1 MKKIISILIALTL
14 CLSFCLSASAA
25 NVANVYTFGD
35 VDVVFAEDSSF
46 DADVQQHIADI
57 MVNGDD
63 GATVYNLWCN
73 LFGHKETIESVETIT
88 HKVDSVAPRCL
99 SQIWDIYACTRCNE
113 VLQQKLLSEAY
124 IFCCPE
130 E

>member
-1 MKKIISILIALTL
+1 MKKIISVLMALTL

-25 NVANVYTFGD
+25 NVANIYTFGN

-46 DADVQQHIADI
+46 DADVQQYIADI

-63 GATVYNLWCN
+63 GATAYNLWCT

-88 HKVDSVAPRCL
+88 HKADPLSPRCL
-99 SQIWDIYACTRCNE
+99 SQLWEIHACTRCNE
-113 VLQQKLLSEAY
+113 VLEQILLSEAY
-124 IFCCPE
+124 IVCCPE